1 MSMKIALVDDNNINR
16 SNFLQKVSAFDDLD
30 VCVVASDGNEFLEI
44 LKGLPL
50 SKLPEVVFMDI
61 QMPSLNGIDTI
72 RIAKALHNNMHFIV
86 LTVFEDEDTI
96 FDAIAA
102 GAAGYLLKHESYLT
116 IREAIV
122 EITEYGGAP
131 MSPAIARKTLRLL
144 GQRKQQEPAGQNH
157 SIFETLLTDRE
168 REVLQHMINGYDAK
182 RIAELTG
189 ISTLTV
195 RKHIANV
202 YTKLH
207 VNSRAQVISMAHK
220 YNWSNSPE

>member
-1 MSMKIALVDDNNINR
+1 MTT
-16 SNFLQKVSAFDDLD
+16 
-30 VCVVASDGNEFLEI
+30 ET
-44 LKGLPL
+44 PL
-50 SKLPEVVFMDI
+50 A
-61 QMPSLNGIDTI
+61 N
-72 RIAKALHNNMHFIV
+72 HFIRALIREV
-86 LTVFEDEDTI
+86 
-96 FDAIAA
+96 A
-102 GAAGYLLKHESYLT
+102 LKATGSLQMTYQGRAVDLSQPFARLT

-157 SIFETLLTDRE
+157 TIFETLLTDRE

-220 YNWSNSPE
+220 YNWTNSPE